1 VTTEANFDQV
11 YLEVKRMRSDLKS
24 LQKSLDNLAELLIP
38 EEEASPEEIEELKT
52 LKKEAQQDQCVTFEE
67 VLKRHGAKKRA

>member
-52 LKKEAQQDQCVTFEE
+52 LKQKAQTSTTRNF
-67 VLKRHGAKKRA
+67 